1 MATSQLAPGQIMAK
15 ALGATPRSRAN
26 GAGGAGGIAAQ
37 ESMYLRF
44 LPGMYQ
50 EDPFLK
56 RFLMIFESV
65 LGPIDRSIANLP
77 IYTEPELAPEQFLP
91 WLAQWVA
98 VTLDSAWPL
107 ERQRALIANAVEI
120 YRWRGTKYG
129 LKLHIQSYTG
139 HEPLI
144 AEYRSGFVLGKESG
158 MGWTTQL
165 LSTPPN
171 PLLFVVTAPVD
182 NPRAINAAILR
193 QIIEED
199 KPAHTTYRLR
209 VVLAGAA
216 RAGEGRTI
224 QDRRSA
230 SPAAGQPTG
239 GKAGE

>member
-1 MATSQLAPGQIMAK
+1 MATSQLAAGQLMAR
-15 ALGATPRSRAN
+15 ALGATPRGRAN
-26 GAGGAGGIAAQ
+26 GAGGVAAQ
-37 ESMYLRF
+37 ESMYLKF

-98 VTLDSAWPL
+98 VTLDSAWPV

-165 LSTPPN
+165 LNTPPN

-216 RAGEGRTI
+216 RAGENRA
-224 QDRRSA
+224 RRI
-230 SPAAGQPTG
+230 GQPTG
-239 GKAGE
+239 KAGQ